1 MPRRVP
7 LSSCHIIAGL
17 TLALAA
23 LLLFARLGHYA
34 LWDDEAYTALAAE
47 GILRSGDTSAVLDHN
62 IVAFRHGILPND
74 KLKDRFQPPLPAYVT
89 APFIAMFNHTAFAA
103 RLPTAMSG
111 VATVALMLW
120 CVLRLQDVAWASRP
134 RARRDSGSPQL

>member
-62 IVAFRHGILPND
+62 IVAFRNGILLND

-89 APFIAMFNHTAFAA
+89 APILAAFGHTAFAA
-103 RLPTAMSG
+103 RLPMVLCG
-111 VATVALMLW
+111 VATVALILWWML
-120 CVLRLQDVAWASRP
+120 RAGDVAWASRP
-134 RARRDSGSPQL
+134 